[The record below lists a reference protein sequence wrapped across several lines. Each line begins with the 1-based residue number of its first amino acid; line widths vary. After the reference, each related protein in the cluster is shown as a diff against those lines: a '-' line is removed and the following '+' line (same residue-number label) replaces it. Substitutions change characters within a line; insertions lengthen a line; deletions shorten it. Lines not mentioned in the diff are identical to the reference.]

1 MSYWD
6 DPDRKAAA
14 LQKRAATRAELGP
27 RLGQAPFRGYHAV
40 APPKPGGPA
49 RRGFLGPDHPT
60 RDTPA

>member
-14 LQKRAATRAELGP
+14 LRKRAATRAALGP
-27 RLGQAPFRGYHAV
+27 RLGPAPLGGHRV
-40 APPKPGGPA
+40 TAPPKPGGPA
-49 RRGFLGPDHPT
+49 RRAFFGPAHPT